1 MKTRLDMERIA
12 RGLGGVRRG
21 AVKATGGHFGAHALA
36 AEVADRF
43 KVPEN
48 GGRSTDPAWTER
60 RQLPLRP
67 ETLRRLQSLSA
78 KILAESGAEI
88 HPMQLAAVLL
98 EKVTQNTSDEEALGL
113 FKNAG

>member
-1 MKTRLDMERIA
+1 MKPQLDMEKIA
-12 RGLGGVRRG
+12 KGLGGVRRG

-48 GGRSTDPAWTER
+48 GGRSTDPGWTER

-67 ETLRRLQSLSA
+67 ETLQRLERLSA
-78 KILAESGAEI
+78 KISAEIGAEI

-98 EKVTQNTSDEEALGL
+98 EKLTQDTSDDEALGL